1 MANRLTKIY
10 TKTGDEGKTGLG
22 DGSRIDKFNSRIE
35 GLGSIDELNSVIG
48 VILSEEIPAKESEWL
63 KTIQH
68 DLFDIGGELSI
79 PNFTKLTISK
89 VEFLE
94 SNIDTINK
102 ELPALK
108 EFILPGGSKVSA
120 YTHLARTICR
130 RVERNLFKLNQSDKV
145 NEVSLKYINRLSDF
159 LFVLARHFNKS
170 KNINDIFWK
179 KNI

>member
-79 PNFTKLTISK
+79 PNFTKLTI
-89 VEFLE
+89 
-94 SNIDTINK
+94 
-102 ELPALK
+102 
-108 EFILPGGSKVSA
+108 
-120 YTHLARTICR
+120 
-130 RVERNLFKLNQSDKV
+130 
-145 NEVSLKYINRLSDF
+145 
-159 LFVLARHFNKS
+159 
-170 KNINDIFWK
+170 
-179 KNI
+179 

>member
-10 TKTGDEGKTGLG
+10 TKTGDDGKTGLG
-22 DGSRIDKFNSRIE
+22 DGSRIDKFNLRIE

-48 VILSEEIPAKESEWL
+48 IIISEDISVLEAGWL
-63 KTIQH
+63 EKIQH

-79 PNFTKLTISK
+79 PNFKKLTIIK

-94 SNIDTINK
+94 SNIDKMNK
-102 ELPALK
+102 DLPPLK
-108 EFILPGGSKVSA
+108 EFILPGGSRISA

-130 RVERNLFKLNQSDKV
+130 RVERNLFKLNQGDKV
-145 NEVSLKYINRLSDF
+145 NVVSLKYINRLSDF
-159 LFVLARHFNKS
+159 LFVLARHLNKS
-170 KNINDIFWK
+170 KNIHDIFWK

>member
-10 TKTGDEGKTGLG
+10 TKTGDSGKTGLG
-22 DGSRIDKFNSRIE
+22 DGSRIDKFNPRIE

-48 VILSEEIPAKESEWL
+48 IIISEDISAVESGWL
-63 KTIQH
+63 EKIQH

-79 PNFTKLTISK
+79 PNFTRLGILK

-94 SNIDTINK
+94 SKIDSMNK
-102 ELPALK
+102 DLPPLK
-108 EFILPGGSKVSA
+108 EFILPGGSKVSS

-130 RVERNLFKLNQSDKV
+130 RVERNLFKLNQSDTV
-145 NEVSLKYINRLSDF
+145 NKFSLKYINRLSDF
-159 LFVLARHFNKS
+159 LFVLARHLNKS

-179 KNI
+179 KNL

>member
-10 TKTGDEGKTGLG
+10 TKTGDDGKTGLG

-35 GLGSIDELNSVIG
+35 GLGSIDELNSIIG
-48 VILSEEIPAKESEWL
+48 IILSEDIPIEESEWL
-63 KTIQH
+63 EKIQH

-79 PNFTKLTISK
+79 PNFTRLGILK

-94 SNIDTINK
+94 SKIDSMNK
-102 ELPALK
+102 DLPPLK
-108 EFILPGGSKVSA
+108 EFILPGGSKVSS

-130 RVERNLFKLNQSDKV
+130 RVERNLFKLNQSDTV
-145 NEVSLKYINRLSDF
+145 NKFSLKYINRLSDF
-159 LFVLARHFNKS
+159 LFVLARHLNKS

-179 KNI
+179 KNL

>member
-10 TKTGDEGKTGLG
+10 TKTGDEGNTGLG
-22 DGSRIDKFNSRIE
+22 DGSRIEKFNLRIE
-35 GLGSIDELNSVIG
+35 GLGNIDELNSVIG
-48 VILSEEIPAKESEWL
+48 IIISENIPVKESEWL
-63 KTIQH
+63 KKIQH

-79 PNFTKLTISK
+79 PNFTKLGILK

-94 SNIDTINK
+94 SNIDNMNK
-102 ELPALK
+102 DLPPLK
-108 EFILPGGSKVSA
+108 EFILPGGSKVSS

-130 RVERNLFKLNQSDKV
+130 RVERNLFKLNQTEKV
-145 NEVSLKYINRLSDF
+145 NEFSLKYINRLSDF
-159 LFVLARHFNKS
+159 LFVLARHLNKS

>member
-10 TKTGDEGKTGLG
+10 TKTGDEGNTGLG
-22 DGSRIDKFNSRIE
+22 DGSRIEKFNLRIE
-35 GLGSIDELNSVIG
+35 GLGNIDELNSVIG
-48 VILSEEIPAKESEWL
+48 IIISENIQVKESEWL
-63 KTIQH
+63 KKIQH

-79 PNFTKLTISK
+79 PNFTKLGILK

-94 SNIDTINK
+94 SNIDNMNK
-102 ELPALK
+102 DLPPLK
-108 EFILPGGSKVSA
+108 EFILPGGSKVSS

-130 RVERNLFKLNQSDKV
+130 RVERNLFKLNQTEKV
-145 NEVSLKYINRLSDF
+145 NEFSLKYINRLSDF
-159 LFVLARHFNKS
+159 LFVLARHLNKS

>member
-10 TKTGDEGKTGLG
+10 TKTGDGGKTGLG
-22 DGSRIDKFNSRIE
+22 DGSRVDKFSPRIE

-48 VILSEEIPAKESEWL
+48 IIISEQISATESGWL
-63 KTIQH
+63 KKIQH

-79 PNFTKLTISK
+79 PDLIKLTMIK
-89 VEFLE
+89 VQFLE
-94 SNIDTINK
+94 SNIDKMNK
-102 ELPALK
+102 ELPPLK
-108 EFILPGGSKVSA
+108 EFILPGGSKISA

-130 RVERNLFKLNQSDKV
+130 RVERNLFELNQRDKV

-170 KNINDIFWK
+170 KNIEDILWK

>member
-10 TKTGDEGKTGLG
+10 TKTGDDGKTGLG
-22 DGSRIDKFNSRIE
+22 DGSRIEKFNLRIE
-35 GLGSIDELNSVIG
+35 GLGNIDEINSVIG
-48 VILSEEIPAKESEWL
+48 IILSENIPAEESEWL
-63 KTIQH
+63 KKIQH

-79 PNFTKLTISK
+79 PNFTKLGILK

-94 SNIDTINK
+94 SNIDNMNK
-102 ELPALK
+102 ELSPLK
-108 EFILPGGSKVSA
+108 EFILPGGSKVSS

-130 RVERNLFKLNQSDKV
+130 RVERNLFKLNQTEKV
-145 NEVSLKYINRLSDF
+145 NEFSLKYINRLSDF
-159 LFVLARHFNKS
+159 LFVFARHLNKS

>member
-1 MANRLTKIY
+1 MVNRLTQIY

-22 DGSRIDKFNSRIE
+22 DGTRTEKFSIRIE
-35 GLGSIDELNSVIG
+35 CLGSVDELNSVIG
-48 VILSEEIPAKESEWL
+48 LILTENVSQKAILNK
-63 KTIQH
+63 IQH

-79 PNFTKLTISK
+79 PNFIKLTISK

-94 SNIDTINK
+94 SNIDIINK
-102 ELPALK
+102 ELPPLK
-108 EFILPGGSKVSA
+108 EFILPGGSKISA
-120 YTHLARTICR
+120 YTHLARTTCR

-159 LFVLARHFNKS
+159 LFVLGRHFNKS

>member
-10 TKTGDEGKTGLG
+10 TKTGDDGKTGLG
-22 DGSRIDKFNSRIE
+22 DGTRIEKFNSRIE

-48 VILSEEIPAKESEWL
+48 IIISEDISAKEYEWL
-63 KTIQH
+63 EKIQH

-79 PNFTKLTISK
+79 PNYTKLTILK

-94 SNIDTINK
+94 SNIDKMNK
-102 ELPALK
+102 ELPPLK
-108 EFILPGGSKVSA
+108 EFILPGGSKISA

-130 RVERNLFKLNQSDKV
+130 RVERNLFKLNKSDIV

-170 KNINDIFWK
+170 KNIDDIFWK

>member
-10 TKTGDEGKTGLG
+10 TKTGDEGNTGLG
-22 DGSRIDKFNSRIE
+22 DGSRIEKFNLRIE
-35 GLGSIDELNSVIG
+35 GLGNIDELNSVIG
-48 VILSEEIPAKESEWL
+48 IIISENIPVKESEWL
-63 KTIQH
+63 KKIQH

-79 PNFTKLTISK
+79 PNFTRLGILK

-94 SNIDTINK
+94 SNIDNMNK
-102 ELPALK
+102 DLPPLK
-108 EFILPGGSKVSA
+108 EFILPGGSKVSS

-130 RVERNLFKLNQSDKV
+130 RVERNLFKLNQTEKV
-145 NEVSLKYINRLSDF
+145 NEFSLKYINRLSDF
-159 LFVLARHFNKS
+159 LFVLARHLNKS